1 MSYGLKGSSI
11 WSIRSG
17 CFRALNVLTKKSEQ
31 SLKLASVSCPW
42 CPGRCFQQFRWQR
55 FRRQLWRLRWTI
67 GLHLPCRGWLHFP
80 PMTSTTPSSLL
91 SKKRL
96 GPARR
101 AGMAPVDFGGV
112 GVEPSQ
118 GGLTILHSPAYKRK
132 WMALRTLTHE
142 IVGYWLDRLP
152 RRPRIDCQLDA
163 ETWGATAQEW
173 TTTSTGPVPG

>member
-17 CFRALNVLTKKSEQ
+17 YFRALNVLTKKSEQ
-31 SLKLASVSCPW
+31 SLKRASVSYPL
-42 CPGRCFQQFRWQR
+42 CPGHCFQQFRWQR

-67 GLHLPCRGWLHFP
+67 GLHLPCHGWLHFP
-80 PMTSTTPSSLL
+80 PVTSTTPSSLL

-118 GGLTILHSPAYKRK
+118 GGLTILHSPAYERK
-132 WMALRTLTHE
+132 WILYRAPSEVRALRTQEGRQRRFPNARTLSRG
-142 IVGYWLDRLP
+142 VGTTARDK
-152 RRPRIDCQLDA
+152 RIGELR
-163 ETWGATAQEW
+163 WRY
-173 TTTSTGPVPG
+173 